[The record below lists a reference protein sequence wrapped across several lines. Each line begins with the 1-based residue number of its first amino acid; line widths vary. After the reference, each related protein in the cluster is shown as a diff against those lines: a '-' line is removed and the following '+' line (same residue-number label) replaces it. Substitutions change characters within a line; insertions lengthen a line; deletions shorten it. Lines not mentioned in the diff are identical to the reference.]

1 MEQAGRAVAH
11 SSVLLKRLI
20 AHPGWT
26 TQELGNHIGCFRG
39 ATLIDR
45 GALSTHTAVLTV
57 AFVIIVVAAAAA
69 AAAAFIRRD
78 GLRVG
83 NPLPCSRDKC
93 VKCRCCRRPT
103 SVCSSSSSSFSL
115 RKARTSKECL
125 VARLDG

>member
-57 AFVIIVVAAAAA
+57 AFVIVVVVAA

-83 NPLPCSRDKC
+83 NPLPCSRDKY
-93 VKCRCCRRPT
+93 VN
-103 SVCSSSSSSFSL
+103 
-115 RKARTSKECL
+115 
-125 VARLDG
+125 